1 MMEANQRV
9 IKHFAHRDALS
20 SATASSAILLTLEA
34 VKDMQAK
41 VYPLGLWSRFAG
53 VVKVLYGYGL

>member
-9 IKHFAHRDALS
+9 IKDFAHRDALS

-34 VKDMQAK
+34 VKDMHLEMSG
-41 VYPLGLWSRFAG
+41 PTWSTAEKLTENYS
-53 VVKVLYGYGL
+53 VH